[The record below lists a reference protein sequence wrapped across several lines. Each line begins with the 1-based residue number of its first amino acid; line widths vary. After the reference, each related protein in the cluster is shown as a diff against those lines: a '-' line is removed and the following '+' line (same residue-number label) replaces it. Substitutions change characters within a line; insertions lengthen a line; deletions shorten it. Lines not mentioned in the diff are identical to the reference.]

1 MAQVLGPIASPVS
14 GLADQAGAAVS
25 GLADQA
31 SGALGG
37 LAERAGAPAALEGFG
52 GLADQAS
59 GAFGGLTE
67 RAGDLVSGAPA
78 ATDSGSGDTATDED
92 LEKKIAPMFDK
103 FADRLRNELRHQRER
118 AGRLTDL

>member
-1 MAQVLGPIASPVS
+1 MASPLS
-14 GLADQAGAAVS
+14 GLADQAAG

-31 SGALGG
+31 SGALTGM
-37 LAERAGAPAALEGFG
+37 AERAGLPASVPDLG

-59 GAFGGLTE
+59 GAFGGLAG
-67 RAGDLVSGAPA
+67 RAGDAAPGGDA
-78 ATDSGSGDTATDED
+78 AATDED
-92 LEKKIAPMFDK
+92 LEKKIAPLFDK